1 MNILLGS
8 PCYAGVA
15 PDTVIAVMATAD
27 ALRDAGHAVLTPV
40 RFATRQPHSPA
51 RATLLLH
58 LLRSDADA
66 LLTFDSGI
74 TWDPADIITGLELA
88 DRHGAHVVSWATV
101 TATGAANVALDREQC
116 DAGRLRGVRIGSAKF
131 LRGRHLAGMA
141 LTLITRTCA
150 RRLVDAYPGDV
161 ARGGPGCADGLPV
174 GLFAMGTVADG
185 QPWGEDF
192 FFCRR
197 WLDLG
202 EEIYVCA
209 SSRVTHDGRAADLDA
224 AILDCDFT
232 IEWQDGAEDRIA
244 DLDAARARTIEHY
257 RARIEEELATALRQ
271 RRPLRA
277 PAFKVKP

>member
-1 MNILLGS
+1 MRILLGS

-27 ALRDAGHAVLTPV
+27 ALRDAGHEVLTPV
-40 RFATRQPHSPA
+40 RFATKQPHSPA

-74 TWDPADIITGLELA
+74 SWDPSEILPALELVEH
-88 DRHGAHVVSWATV
+88 HGAHVVSWATP

-116 DAGRLRGVRIGSAKF
+116 DAKRLRGVRIGAAKF

-141 LTLITRTCA
+141 LTMVTRTCA
-150 RRLVDAYPGDV
+150 RRLVEAYPGDV

-185 QPWGEDF
+185 EAWGEDF
-192 FFCRR
+192 FFCSR

-202 EEIYVCA
+202 EEIHVCA
-209 SSRVTHDGRAADLDA
+209 SSRVMHDGRAADLDA
-224 AILDCDFT
+224 AILDCGFG
-232 IEWQDGAEDRIA
+232 IEFQDGTEERIA
-244 DLDAARARTIEHY
+244 DLTAARARTVERY
-257 RARIEEELATALRQ
+257 RGRIEEELSRTLQA

-277 PAFKVKP
+277 PKRQGT